1 MPENMRLNLAITA
14 TALGLLAGVVVW
26 ALQPDYRAFSWALAV
41 EREYVVGL
49 VPGQVVSEPGAPPP
63 VSLLEYEAALA
74 ALEDSIEGEYRAYA
88 SMGSMGR
95 RAELDDGSSHPLFH
109 ESYVTPGYFEAR
121 RVGAQHGRL
130 FEAGAPG
137 EVVLGNRLARTL
149 FGEPSEAVG
158 RKILIGS
165 AGRSESVQVVGVLG
179 PSPAQDSDVDI
190 DDGLA
195 GNLASYARTN
205 GPLMER
211 LPLFLNVAFESPAE
225 AERLAPAFEAWA
237 RDWFGPQ
244 GSFLSTAAIEDGS
257 RGNLE
262 ATTQRIGARRATFIA
277 FGLTLT
283 IAALCALYAQSYFR
297 LLRQRQLLGV
307 EKALGA
313 TRGQL
318 AWRLAFAQT
327 PWGAVGGLLA
337 AAGLFALHEFF
348 PDLFLTPPPG
358 AALAAALTLP
368 VVALL
373 LLSSVVSVPLLR
385 QSPMALLRG
394 PVKGSRVRP
403 ILALVYLGL
412 ALALAGGL
420 AGGQVYTQVRGEI
433 EQLASQFGAMHS
445 LQTGGA
451 IIDTRLER
459 SFEGGGLDPVFT
471 TTDAQALEALTGVMA
486 AVVSQPLPTL
496 DVRAGDERLD
506 LRTTAAGAGY
516 HRFMGLTLATGT
528 TEGCTVSD
536 SAARREGIGAG
547 SVLTLEGLT
556 GPQPCTVTGIVE
568 DPHELWPWLVVD
580 LPELITPA
588 MDGLGLPLPG
598 QTGEPFRSIRVL
610 LALET
615 PEAVAA
621 VEEWMSAN
629 RSDVNAELIPY
640 TPDVEQLLEN
650 LTVQARLFLLIALVA
665 AALSIW
671 GIVAGFLSLLE
682 AERFKIALDRA
693 LGLTVRRMT
702 TQWWS
707 RTLGLGLVSVAL
719 GVGLAQLMTVRL
731 YNALA
736 LDVANLPGRNALSLD
751 ATFLIGSLA
760 MLLLLST
767 ALTFLSAH
775 WLKRRS
781 TLSQLKEG
789 A

>member
-1 MPENMRLNLAITA
+1 MRLNLAITA

-41 EREYVVGL
+41 EREYLVGL
-49 VPGQVVSEPGAPPP
+49 VPGNVVREPGAPPA
-63 VSLLEYEAALA
+63 VNFLEYEAALA
-74 ALEDSIEGEYRAYA
+74 SLENSIEGDYHAFA
-88 SMGSMGR
+88 AMGALGR
-95 RAELDDGSSHPLFH
+95 RAELGDGTSHPLFH
-109 ESYVTPGYFEAR
+109 ESFVTPGYFAAR
-121 RVGAQHGRL
+121 GVRAQHGRL
-130 FEAGAPG
+130 FEADEIGA
-137 EVVLGNRLARTL
+137 VVIGNSLARTL
-149 FGEPSEAVG
+149 FGDPGAALGETL
-158 RKILIGS
+158 LIS
-165 AGRSESVQVVGVLG
+165 SDVRSETVEIVGVLQ
-179 PSPAQDSDVDI
+179 PSPAQDPDVDV
-190 DDGLA
+190 DEGLA
-195 GNLASYARTN
+195 GTLASYVERNAW
-205 GPLMER
+205 LME
-211 LPLFLNVAFESPAE
+211 LTPLFLSVSIDDPAE
-225 AERLAPAFEAWA
+225 ATRLAPAFEAWA
-237 RDWFGPQ
+237 RDWFGPH
-244 GSFLSTAAIEDGS
+244 GSFAPRVEMTGDAF
-257 RGNLE
+257 RGHLQE
-262 ATTQRIGARRATFIA
+262 TTQRIGARRETFIA
-277 FGLTLT
+277 FGLTLA

-348 PDLFLTPPPG
+348 PHLFLTRPPG
-358 AALAAALTLP
+358 AAVVASVALP
-368 VVALL
+368 VLALL
-373 LLSSVVSVPLLR
+373 ALSSVVSVPLLK

-394 PVKGSRVRP
+394 PLRGSRVRS

-412 ALALAGGL
+412 SLALAGGL
-420 AGGQVYTQVRGEI
+420 AGGQVYSQVRSEI
-433 EQLASQFGAMHS
+433 EALSSQFGAMHS

-471 TTDAQALEALTGVMA
+471 AADAQALAALPGVRA
-486 AVVSQPLPTL
+486 ATVSQPLPTL
-496 DVRAGDERLD
+496 EVRAGDDRLD

-516 HRFMGLTLATGT
+516 HHFMGLTLAAGT
-528 TEGCTVSD
+528 TVGCTVSE
-536 SAARREGIGAG
+536 SAVTREGIGVG

-556 GPQPCTVTGIVE
+556 GPLPCTVTGIVE
-568 DPHELWPWLVVD
+568 EPRELWPWLVID
-580 LPELITPA
+580 LPELIVPT

-615 PEAVAA
+615 PEAAA
-621 VEEWMSAN
+621 EVEEWMSAN
-629 RSDVNAELIPY
+629 RPDVNAELIPY
-640 TPDVEQLLEN
+640 APDVAELLEN
-650 LTVQARLFLLIALVA
+650 LTVQAQLFLLIALVA
-665 AALSIW
+665 AALSVW

-702 TQWWS
+702 TRWWS

-736 LDVANLPGRNALSLD
+736 LDVDALPGRRALSLD
-751 ATFLIGSLA
+751 ASFLIGSLA

-767 ALTFLSAH
+767 ALTLLAAH
-775 WLKRRS
+775 WLKQRS